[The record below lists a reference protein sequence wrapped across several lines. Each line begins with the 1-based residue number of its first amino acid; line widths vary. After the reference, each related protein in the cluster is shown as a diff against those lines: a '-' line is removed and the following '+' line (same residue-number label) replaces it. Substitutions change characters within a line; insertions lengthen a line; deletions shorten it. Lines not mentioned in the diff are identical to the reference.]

1 MLSEAS
7 SCKVKHQH
15 FCVFAAMQGNLTLAL
30 DQRGIARAQRLSVD
44 LEFTAHQKHIAFAR
58 RIHFQRGSFSP
69 VKVTSV
75 ERGIGMD
82 RDRALRAIG

>member
-7 SCKVKHQH
+7 NCKVKHQH
-15 FCVFAAMQGNLTLAL
+15 FCVFAAMQGNLALAL
-30 DQRGIARAQRLSVD
+30 DQCSITRAQRLSVD
-44 LEFTAHQKHIAFAR
+44 LELAAHQKHLACAR
-58 RIHFQRGSFSP
+58 RVHFQRGSLSP

-82 RDRALRAIG
+82 RDRTLRAIG